1 MERTALGLMSGTS
14 LDGIDAALLRTDGTR
29 VTAFG
34 PALTVAYDSAFR
46 DRLRAVVGRPP
57 DAACET
63 VAHELTERHAVAVS
77 ELLAHPDA
85 AGWRPEVIGFHG
97 HTVFHAPENRRTYQI
112 GDGALLAERTGVAVV
127 ADFRSADVAA
137 GGQGAPLAPL
147 FHMALAA
154 DHEKPVAVLNLGG
167 VGNVTHIGTEGLI
180 AFDTGPGNA
189 LIDDWMVRHTGRAMD
204 CDGRLAAS
212 GRIDAAALDALMANG
227 WFELPPPKSLDRDA
241 FDVAPVAALS
251 PADGVATLAAFT
263 AAAVAR
269 ARDHLPTVPRRWLVC
284 GGGRHNPVLM
294 AMLHDRLGVPVE
306 PVESVGWDG
315 DALEAQAFAFLAVRV
330 RAGLPTSLPSTTGTP
345 VPTRGGAVYL
355 PGASVSESAAS
366 AESR

>member
-14 LDGIDAALLRTDGTR
+14 LDGIDAALLRTDATR

-34 PALTVAYDSAFR
+34 PALTVPYDPAFR

-57 DAACET
+57 DSACEA
-63 VAHELTERHAVAVS
+63 VARELTERHAAAVA
-77 ELLAHPDA
+77 ELLARPDA
-85 AGWRPEVIGFHG
+85 AGWRPDVIGFHG
-97 HTVFHAPENRRTYQI
+97 HTVFHAPENRCTYQI
-112 GDGALLAERTGVAVV
+112 GDGALLAVRTGIAVV

-147 FHMALAA
+147 YHAALAE
-154 DHEKPVAVLNLGG
+154 DLEKPVAVLNLGG
-167 VGNVTHIGTEGLI
+167 VGNVTHIGTEAVI

-189 LIDDWMVRHTGRAMD
+189 LIDDWMVRHTGRPMD
-204 CDGRLAAS
+204 RDGRLAAS
-212 GRIDAAALDALMANG
+212 GRVDAAALDALAADP
-227 WFELPPPKSLDRDA
+227 WFDLRPPKSLDRDA
-241 FDVAPVAALS
+241 FDAAPVAGLS
-251 PADGVATLAAFT
+251 PADGAATLAAFT

-269 ARDHLPTVPRRWLVC
+269 ARDHLPAAPRRWLVC

-294 AMLHDRLGVPVE
+294 AMLRDRLGVPVE
-306 PVESVGWDG
+306 PVEAVGWDG

-345 VPTRGGAVYL
+345 VPTCGGAVYL
-355 PGASVSESAAS
+355 PGASASAAAS
-366 AESR
+366 AVSR